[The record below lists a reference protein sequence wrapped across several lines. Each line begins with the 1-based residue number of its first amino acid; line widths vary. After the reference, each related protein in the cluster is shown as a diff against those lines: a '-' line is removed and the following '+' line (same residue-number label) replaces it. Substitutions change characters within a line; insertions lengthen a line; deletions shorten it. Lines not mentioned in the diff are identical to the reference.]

1 MLKKVV
7 CLSAVLML
15 SSCNALSDNTLIIR
29 DLSEETSNPTTVQSN
44 VNVSSD
50 TRATEA
56 RIITSDNYA
65 DCFADSS
72 SEPAE
77 LDDEDAECKYFVY
90 NDTVWTKTFD
100 AFPADAISGRGEC
113 YLADGLRE
121 VLYSSSFSN
130 EQSVGVLVYEWC
142 SYYDNT
148 LSRDDIVSFF
158 SDFGFDTEYSTD
170 ETVKKRECEFMANM
184 PEEYFTV
191 IGSIGQ
197 IKSFIEHCLQ
207 TDEAYVLHLAP
218 CLYGYYSEDT
228 VDLNFDIVPNNGEI
242 HIDDT
247 LFDMLLGGDIEHDSL
262 FAVSLKC
269 WSITEEES
277 EKSGIFYD
285 CVEYMESFGFYV
297 QYCKRCT
304 YLGSNNQRKY
314 INGSDFDMVILGTYD
329 TICNFIREAVKTEY
343 SFGLYPARYIY

>member
-1 MLKKVV
+1 MDVKKLLY
-7 CLSAVLML
+7 LSVISISLIL
-15 SSCNALSDNTLIIR
+15 SSCNTLAENNSVIR
-29 DLSEETSNPTTVQSN
+29 DSESIS
-44 VNVSSD
+44 VSSD

-56 RIITSDNYA
+56 YIITSDNYA
-65 DCFADSS
+65 DYFADSS
-72 SEPAE
+72 DEPAE
-77 LDDEDAECKYFVY
+77 LDDKDTECKYFVY

-100 AFPADAISGRGEC
+100 AFPADAISDRGEC
-113 YLADGLRE
+113 YLAEGLQE
-121 VLYSSSFSN
+121 VLYSSSFSD

-148 LSRDDIVSFF
+148 LSKDDIVSFF
-158 SDFGFDTEYSTD
+158 SDFGFETEYSTD
-170 ETVKKRECEFMANM
+170 ETVKKREREFIANI

-197 IKSFIEHCLQ
+197 IKSFIERCLQ

-218 CLYGYYSEDT
+218 CLYGYYGEDT
-228 VDLNFDIVPNNGEI
+228 VDLNFDIVPNKGEI

-247 LFDMLLGGDIEHDSL
+247 LFDMLFGNDIEHDSL

-269 WSITEEES
+269 WSIGEEEA
-277 EKSGIFYD
+277 ERYD
-285 CVEYMESFGFYV
+285 VFDHYIEYMESFGFYV
-297 QYCKRCT
+297 QYSKNYAYR
-304 YLGSNNQRKY
+304 GSNNQRKY

-343 SFGLYPARYIY
+343 SFGLYPAGYIY

>member
-29 DLSEETSNPTTVQSN
+29 DLESISI
-44 VNVSSD
+44 SSD
-50 TRATEA
+50 TCATEA
-56 RIITSDNYA
+56 HIITSDNY
-65 DCFADSS
+65 ADSS

-77 LDDEDAECKYFVY
+77 LDDEDTECKYFVY
-90 NDTVWTKTFD
+90 NDTIWTKTFD

-113 YLADGLRE
+113 YLADGLQE

-228 VDLNFDIVPNNGEI
+228 VDLNFDIVPKK
-242 HIDDT
+242 
-247 LFDMLLGGDIEHDSL
+247 
-262 FAVSLKC
+262 VK
-269 WSITEEES
+269 
-277 EKSGIFYD
+277 
-285 CVEYMESFGFYV
+285 
-297 QYCKRCT
+297 
-304 YLGSNNQRKY
+304 
-314 INGSDFDMVILGTYD
+314 
-329 TICNFIREAVKTEY
+329 FI
-343 SFGLYPARYIY
+343 